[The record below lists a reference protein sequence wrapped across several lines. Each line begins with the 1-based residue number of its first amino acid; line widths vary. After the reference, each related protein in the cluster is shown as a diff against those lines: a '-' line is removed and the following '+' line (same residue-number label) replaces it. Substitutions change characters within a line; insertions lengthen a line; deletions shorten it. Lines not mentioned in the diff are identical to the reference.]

1 MKKIMFVLLVGFSSA
16 FTQAQTLTFKASTGD
31 ADLDGYLTEVDAKA
45 KADIS
50 TFTKNVSV
58 SFNIVKSKVDQAIKI
73 MSPGDLFMAA
83 QLSVT
88 LNKPFETV
96 VETYKANKGKGWGVI
111 AKEMGIKP
119 GSPEFHEMKK
129 SMKSKGPKDK
139 GSEKGNSNGKANK
152 GKGKKK

>member
-1 MKKIMFVLLVGFSSA
+1 MKKIIFLLFAA
-16 FTQAQTLTFKASTGD
+16 FGSTLLQAQSLTFKASTGD
-31 ADLDGYLTEVDAKA
+31 ADLDGFLTEVDAKA
-45 KADIS
+45 KADMNA
-50 TFTKNVSV
+50 FTKEVATD
-58 SFNIVKSKVDQAIKI
+58 FNIVKSKVDQAIKI

-88 LNKPFETV
+88 SNKPFETV
-96 VETYKANKGKGWGVI
+96 VEKYKANKGKGWGVI

-129 SMKSKGPKDK
+129 AMKSKGPKNKDK
-139 GSEKGNSNGKANK
+139 EKGKSAEKGAK